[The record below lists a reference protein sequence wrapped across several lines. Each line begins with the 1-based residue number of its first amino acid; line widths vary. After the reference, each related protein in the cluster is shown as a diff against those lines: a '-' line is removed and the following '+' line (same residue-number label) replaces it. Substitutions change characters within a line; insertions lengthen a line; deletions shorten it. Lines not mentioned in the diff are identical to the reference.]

1 VYQYDYKT
9 YFYTITIKRGT
20 YVPLRYVVVEQPTA
34 KRTRETLIAHIMV
47 IINNHKHMYKYDVEW
62 PGIVSLFAFCRH
74 LVFVKKTRNSLPE
87 FDLLRGPRRFSALRT
102 HVLGII

>member
-1 VYQYDYKT
+1 
-9 YFYTITIKRGT
+9 
-20 YVPLRYVVVEQPTA
+20 
-34 KRTRETLIAHIMV
+34 
-47 IINNHKHMYKYDVEW
+47 MYKYVIYDLGW
-62 PGIVSLFAFCRH
+62 PGIVSPLYVFCRH

>member
-1 VYQYDYKT
+1 
-9 YFYTITIKRGT
+9 
-20 YVPLRYVVVEQPTA
+20 
-34 KRTRETLIAHIMV
+34 
-47 IINNHKHMYKYDVEW
+47 MYKYDVEW